1 VLEAHV
7 CKQLAYSNYMKVE
20 RSGFEQQPL
29 DCQSNSLTVNTTMSC
44 LIEGTEVNSGAS
56 VGSHLVATVL
66 WTGSEGMLCISVG
79 LSFRATHEEDHVD
92 PQLLRLDNMLVAE
105 GVTGPE
111 KGTDSAVMSAV
122 TRAAS
127 LGDVQESPIEHMD
140 YRTKLAQIRQIYQAE
155 FEKYEQVGYWMLAL
169 ILDMQVVEFKSTRRR
184 K

>member
-1 VLEAHV
+1 M
-7 CKQLAYSNYMKVE
+7 NY
-20 RSGFEQQPL
+20 F
-29 DCQSNSLTVNTTMSC
+29 
-44 LIEGTEVNSGAS
+44 
-56 VGSHLVATVL
+56 
-66 WTGSEGMLCISVG
+66 CISVG

-127 LGDVQESPIEHMD
+127 LSDVQDSPIEHMD

-155 FEKYEQVGYWMLAL
+155 FEKYEQVMNPGADSKGSQADPDQDL
-169 ILDMQVVEFKSTRRR
+169 S
-184 K
+184 

>member
-1 VLEAHV
+1 M
-7 CKQLAYSNYMKVE
+7 Y
-20 RSGFEQQPL
+20 
-29 DCQSNSLTVNTTMSC
+29 
-44 LIEGTEVNSGAS
+44 
-56 VGSHLVATVL
+56 
-66 WTGSEGMLCISVG
+66 LCVG

-127 LGDVQESPIEHMD
+127 LSDVQESPIEHMD

-155 FEKYEQVGYWMLAL
+155 FEKYEQVLNTNTVWWFGVVVSALASINKVNLHRARLVSIWATMSGFNSRCRTL
-169 ILDMQVVEFKSTRRR
+169 ISVCKQPATQGQLRLPSLQGR
-184 K
+184 